1 MKALITGGSSG
12 IGRDMA
18 YYLSSYGYDLILVGR
33 DKEELE
39 KVKNKC
45 KTSITIY
52 DYDLSILEN
61 VYKLYDKCKNENIDI
76 LINNAGFGLFG
87 NFIDTDL
94 ETELNM
100 INVNVVAVHVLTKL
114 FLKDFVKKD
123 RGYILN
129 VASSAG
135 FMAGPKLS
143 TYYATKNYV
152 LRSSL
157 AIYEELRHMKSNVR
171 ISVLCPGPVNTN
183 FNKVAGGSFN
193 TKSATSQYVAKYA
206 IDEMFKNKLI
216 IIPTL
221 KMKVAIF
228 MTRLIPTKLLL
239 KINYNIQN
247 IKIKKYNKEKNL
259 K

>member
-12 IGRDMA
+12 IGRDMS
-18 YYLSSYGYDLILVGR
+18 YYLSDLGYDLILVGR

-39 KVKNKC
+39 KVKEKC
-45 KTSITIY
+45 RTNVKIY
-52 DYDLSILEN
+52 DYDLSILKN
-61 VYKLYDKCKNENIDI
+61 VYKVYDNCKNDDIDI

-100 INVNVVAVHVLTKL
+100 INVNIVAVHVLTKL
-114 FLKDFVKKD
+114 FLKDFIKKD

-152 LRSSL
+152 LKSSL
-157 AIYEELRHMKSNVR
+157 AIYEELRHMKSNVK
-171 ISVLCPGPVNTN
+171 ISVLCPGPVSTN
-183 FNKVAGGSFN
+183 FNKIAGGSFN

-206 IDEMFKNKLI
+206 IDEMFKNKLV

-247 IKIKKYNKEKNL
+247 IKIKKYKKNNIN
-259 K
+259 